1 MRAAGAVALV
11 TGGSAGLGLATVRRL
26 AAEGA
31 AVVIVDVNG
40 PLDRSVLSD
49 TVVFAEADATDET
62 DVGSAVELAESRFG
76 PVRLLVNCAGGG
88 GTPGKVL
95 RRSGEPRD
103 LAHFVDKIQ
112 LNLVGTFNVIR
123 LAAAAMLRAPVVDGE
138 RGVIVNTSS
147 AAAFEGQAGQ
157 VAYAAA
163 KGAVNAMT
171 LPLAR
176 EFAPHRIRV
185 VAIAPGIF
193 GSERILE
200 AWPEERRAA
209 ITADV
214 PHPARLGDPA
224 EFAAMVASVI
234 ENPMVN
240 GTCVRLDG
248 ALRLR

>member
-1 MRAAGAVALV
+1 MQITGSVALV

-26 AAEGA
+26 AAGGA
-31 AVVIVDVNG
+31 CVVVLDMRE
-40 PLDRSVLSD
+40 PLDPGVLSD
-49 TVVFAEADATDET
+49 SVLFARADVTDEAD
-62 DVGSAVELAESRFG
+62 VGGAITLAESRFG

-95 RRSGEPRD
+95 RRSGEPRPLD
-103 LAHFVDKIQ
+103 HFVEKIH
-112 LNLVGTFNVIR
+112 LNLVGTYNVTR
-123 LAAAAMLRAPVVDGE
+123 LAAAAMLRAPVSDGE

-147 AAAFEGQAGQ
+147 AAAFEGQIGQ

-176 EFAPHRIRV
+176 ELAPHAIRV

-200 AWPEERRAA
+200 AWPEERRSA

-214 PHPARLGDPA
+214 PHPNRLGEPA
-224 EFAAMVASVI
+224 EFAAMVASVV

-240 GTCVRLDG
+240 GTCLRLDG

>member
-1 MRAAGAVALV
+1 MHVAGAVALV

-26 AAEGA
+26 AADGA
-31 AVVIVDVNG
+31 RVVVLDVNQ
-40 PLDRSVLSD
+40 PLDATVLSD
-49 TVVFAEADATDET
+49 TVLFAPTDVTDEAD
-62 DVGSAVELAESRFG
+62 VGRAIDLAESRFG
-76 PVRLLVNCAGGG
+76 PVRVLVNCAGGG

-95 RRSGEPRD
+95 RQSGEPRD
-103 LAHFVDKIQ
+103 LAHFVDKIH
-112 LNLVGTFNVIR
+112 LNLVGTYNVIR
-123 LAAAAMLRAPVVDGE
+123 LAAAAMLRAPVVTGE

-147 AAAFEGQAGQ
+147 AAAFEGQVGQ

-176 EFAPHRIRV
+176 EFAPHAIRV

-214 PHPARLGDPA
+214 PHPARLGEPA
-224 EFAAMVASVI
+224 EFAALVVSVI
-234 ENPMVN
+234 ENAMVN
-240 GTCVRLDG
+240 GTCLRLDG